1 MVDVIIDLEETRL
14 TTFKEDLLE
23 DPFLNLDAIYK
34 NKNWLNHTNNS
45 NFDGFNKKILVVI
58 LSHNM
63 LKLLFPHV

>member
-34 NKNWLNHTNNS
+34 NKN
-45 NFDGFNKKILVVI
+45 
-58 LSHNM
+58 
-63 LKLLFPHV
+63 